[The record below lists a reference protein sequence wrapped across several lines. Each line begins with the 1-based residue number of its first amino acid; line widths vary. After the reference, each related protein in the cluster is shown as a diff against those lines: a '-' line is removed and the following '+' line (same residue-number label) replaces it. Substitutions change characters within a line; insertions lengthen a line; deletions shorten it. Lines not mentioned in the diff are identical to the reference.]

1 VAVTIAG
8 IDRGGLRRLIE
19 TEERRLEDTT
29 AASREMYR
37 RARAALVG
45 GVASSYQRGTPWPLY
60 MTHGKGAGLWDLDGT
75 RRADFHSGFGAMVQG
90 HAHPAIGRALEE
102 RYGRGTH
109 FAAPTEDAVVVG
121 EELARRWGLPK
132 WRYTNS
138 GSESTM
144 DAIRIARGF
153 TGREIVMKI
162 FGSYHGHHD
171 AVMVAVGTGDSED
184 PFDPPE
190 LPYGAGIPGAV
201 ADLTV
206 AVPFNDAPA
215 MERRIEHLDAL
226 GRKPACVILEPT
238 MMLGLVPPE
247 PGYLEAVRDITRRHG
262 VVLIFDEVKTGLTVA
277 AGGAVERHGVSPD
290 LVTLAKALGG
300 GLPSGAIG
308 GTEAIMSV
316 VEDGTVLQVGTYNGN
331 ALGMAAARANLLEV
345 LTPDAYARLEELS
358 QRMVFGCAAALEEHG
373 LPGYALG
380 VGARGC
386 VTFASTRIRDYATM
400 RAQQDAD
407 LLRLTWLHGT
417 NRGLYLTP
425 ARPEQWTLSIAHT
438 DVDVDAYVKTFEEL
452 ARQLARFNR

>member
-1 VAVTIAG
+1 MTFAD
-8 IDRGGLRRLIE
+8 IDRSELRRLIE
-19 TEERRLEDTT
+19 SEESRLKDTT
-29 AASREMYR
+29 AASHAMYE

-45 GVASSYQRGTPWPLY
+45 GVASSYQRGKPWPLY
-60 MTHGKGAGLWDLDGT
+60 MTHGQGAGLWDLDG
-75 RRADFHSGFGAMVQG
+75 RRRSDFHSGFGAMVQG
-90 HAHPAIGRALEE
+90 HAHPAIGRALQE
-102 RYGRGTH
+102 RYRLGTH

-153 TGREIVMKI
+153 TGRETVMKI

-171 AVMVAVGTGDSED
+171 AVMVALGTGDADD

-190 LPYGAGIPGAV
+190 LPYGAGIPKAV
-201 ADLTV
+201 AGLTV

-215 MERRIEHLDAL
+215 MERRIERLDAA
-226 GRKPACVILEPT
+226 GRRPACVLLEPT

-247 PGYLEAVRDITRRHG
+247 PGYLEAVRDITRRYG

-277 AGGAVERHGVSPD
+277 AGGAVERYGVTPD

-308 GTEAIMSV
+308 GTEEVMSV
-316 VEDGTVLQVGTYNGN
+316 VEDGRVLQVGTYNGN
-331 ALGMAAARANLLEV
+331 ALGMAAARASLLEV
-345 LTPDAYARLEELS
+345 LTPDAYVRLDELS
-358 QRMVFGCAAALEEHG
+358 DRMVSGCSSALEAHD

-386 VTFASTRIRDYATM
+386 VTFSSSRIRDYATM
-400 RAQQDAD
+400 RIQEDAD
-407 LLRLTWLHGT
+407 VLRLAWLHGT

-425 ARPEQWTLSIAHT
+425 ARPEQWTLSIAHADS
-438 DVDVDAYVKTFEEL
+438 DVDGYVNAFDEL
-452 ARQLARFNR
+452 AQQLARMAR